1 MPHVSA
7 ESLAAQPL
15 QKFLDDLASA
25 EPAPGG
31 GSVAALAGS
40 LAASLVA
47 MVCRLTIGRKGYEA
61 VHAEMQSLLPRAESL
76 QQELRDL
83 IQADIDAYARVMECY
98 KLPKETDTEKAA
110 RTQAIQDALKHASK
124 VPMRVAEYCSDVLDM
139 ARLVA
144 EKGNKN
150 AASDGAVGALMAQAG
165 LRGAAFNVSIN
176 LVGIKDEAFV
186 QEHRARVDE
195 LVASAEKSKNEILVI
210 VEKRI

>member
-1 MPHVSA
+1 MPHRSA

-47 MVCRLTIGRKGYEA
+47 MVCRLTIGRKGYES
-61 VHAEMQSLLPRAESL
+61 VNAELQSILPRAESL

-83 IQADIDAYARVMECY
+83 IQADIDAYARVMDCY
-98 KLPKETDTEKAA
+98 KLPKETDAEKAV
-110 RTQAIQDALKHASK
+110 RTQAIQDALKHASMI
-124 VPMRVAEYCSDVLDM
+124 PMRVAEYCSDVLDL
-139 ARLVA
+139 ARVVA

-176 LVGIKDEAFV
+176 LGGIKDEAFV
-186 QEHRARVDE
+186 REYRARVDE
-195 LVASAEKSKNEILVI
+195 LVGSTEKIKNEILAV
-210 VEKRI
+210 VEKRM

>member
-1 MPHVSA
+1 MPHMSA
-7 ESLAAQPL
+7 ESLATQPL

-47 MVCRLTIGRKGYEA
+47 MVCRLTIGRKGYES
-61 VHAEMQSLLPRAESL
+61 VNAEMLFVLPRAESL

-83 IQADIDAYARVMECY
+83 IQADIDAYARVMDCY
-98 KLPKETDTEKAA
+98 KLPKETDADKAA
-110 RTQAIQDALKHASK
+110 RTQAIQESLKHASL
-124 VPMRVAEYCSDVLDM
+124 VPLRVAEYCSDVLDL
-139 ARLVA
+139 ARVVA

-165 LRGAAFNVSIN
+165 LRSAAFNVSIN
-176 LVGIKDEAFV
+176 LGGIKDASFV
-186 QEHRARVDE
+186 KEHRARVDE
-195 LVASAEKSKNEILVI
+195 LVASAEKIKTEILAV
-210 VEKRI
+210 VEKRM